1 MAELAFFFGFWVA
14 VLVTADLT
22 IRLALG
28 LAGGVVGAIGRLFRR
43 PRRVAAA

>member
-1 MAELAFFFGFWVA
+1 MADLAFLFGLWVA

-28 LAGGVVGAIGRLFRR
+28 LAGGVVGAIGQLFRR
-43 PRRVAAA
+43 PRRGLA